1 MYRPERFAYR
11 LIRANDKI
19 NDLLSYEFKYSK
31 IENPTF
37 NDKDL
42 LCIKIKFAYEFI
54 PTIPLVS
61 FNRSMNM
68 LVWIEDNSLSNRN
81 NLSLLFR
88 ADESCCIALLL

>member
-42 LCIKIKFAYEFI
+42 LCIKIKFAYEFCWK
-54 PTIPLVS
+54 TMKDS
-61 FNRSMNM
+61 FKYSK
-68 LVWIEDNSLSNRN
+68 VISDT
-81 NLSLLFR
+81 LLK
-88 ADESCCIALLL
+88 